1 MIRFTF
7 FPVGILLLLIGSG
20 LGSLSRVHASDDVR
34 VALSEGT
41 DHVTVASSGALRL
54 EMPSGDQIDVASGV
68 TIIPKEHE
76 LQVDDHLVQGNRL
89 TIRGTHEALHV
100 IVQAPSPQATSEQW
114 VVYGEIEITARDGY
128 LLVVNVVDLEDYV
141 AGVVSSE
148 VSPEWHE
155 ELLRTQA
162 VAARTY
168 VLHKKLQKGSQPFDV
183 YASVQDQVYTG
194 RQNVN
199 DAVLDAI
206 HRTRGQV
213 LTYEGRPILA
223 VYSSTTAGPT
233 EDAMNVWSK
242 DLPYLKGGVD
252 CPFDQKSPW
261 YEWQATIPF
270 DEIQSRFKAEG
281 YPMGWLAT
289 LTPYRM
295 TNVGRIK
302 DVRILHS
309 RGELI
314 VPGNEF
320 RRILGY
326 AKVRSTRFSIDRID
340 RHVVLTG
347 KGAGH
352 GVGLC
357 QWGAKEMA
365 ELGYPYQ
372 AILRYFY
379 PGTQILPRD
388 QVVMVLPSSV
398 MPRNAGIGT
407 PK

>member
-1 MIRFTF
+1 MTKSIYSQVWVLLMFT
-7 FPVGILLLLIGSG
+7 G
-20 LGSLSRVHASDDVR
+20 LGPLSWVHAADDVR
-34 VALSEGT
+34 VALSEEAGRI
-41 DHVTVASSGALRL
+41 TVASAGDLRL
-54 EMPSGDQIDVASGV
+54 EMPAGDRIDVASEV
-68 TIIPKEHE
+68 TIIPKGQE
-76 LQVDDHLVQGNRL
+76 LQVDDHLVQGDRL
-89 TIRGTHEALHV
+89 AIQGTHEGLQV
-100 IVQAPSPQATSEQW
+100 TLQAEPPDAANPQW
-114 VVYGEIEITARDGY
+114 VVYGGLEITVRNGH

-148 VSPEWHE
+148 VNPEWHE

-168 VLHKKLQKGSQPFDV
+168 VLHKKLRNGGQPFDV

-199 DAVLDAI
+199 DAVLDAVNQT
-206 HRTRGQV
+206 HGQI
-213 LTYEGRPILA
+213 LTYEGRPIFA

-233 EDAMNVWSK
+233 EDAMNVWDK

-270 DEIQSRFKAEG
+270 HEIQARLKDAG
-281 YPMGWLAT
+281 YPIGWLAT
-289 LTPYRM
+289 LAPYRM
-295 TNVGRIK
+295 TAVGRVK
-302 DVRILHS
+302 DVRVLHS

-326 AKVRSTRFSIDRID
+326 AKVRSTRFVIERID
-340 RHVVLTG
+340 RHVVFAG

-372 AILRYFY
+372 SILRYYY
-379 PGTQILPRD
+379 PGTEILPRD
-388 QVVMVLPSSV
+388 QVVMTLPS
-398 MPRNAGIGT
+398 
-407 PK
+407 